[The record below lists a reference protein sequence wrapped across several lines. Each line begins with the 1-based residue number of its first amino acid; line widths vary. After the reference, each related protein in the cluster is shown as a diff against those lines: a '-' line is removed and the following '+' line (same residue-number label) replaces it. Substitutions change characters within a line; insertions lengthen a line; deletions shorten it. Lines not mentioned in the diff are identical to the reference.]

1 MFRME
6 KTDWIHT
13 STFMISS
20 LFIALEVLSLKRDS
34 RIEKRFWNR
43 APENL
48 PGVFSSLQNRSF
60 IIDWV

>member
-1 MFRME
+1 
-6 KTDWIHT
+6 
-13 STFMISS
+13 MISS

-60 IIDWV
+60 IIDWVKNTADPS